1 MKFVLLWYLDL
12 NLIVVYFNFLRGN
25 FVWSK
30 RMLDLLEIVSKG
42 RKFIIGF
49 IVRYFVIKD
58 VIMRVCLDREIF

>member
-58 VIMRVCLDREIF
+58 VIMRVCLDREIL

>member
-1 MKFVLLWYLDL
+1 MNFVLLWYLDL

-58 VIMRVCLDREIF
+58 VIMRVCLDREIL

>member
-1 MKFVLLWYLDL
+1 MKCVLLWYLDL

-58 VIMRVCLDREIF
+58 VIMRVCLDREIL

>member
-49 IVRYFVIKD
+49 KVRYFVIKD

>member
-25 FVWSK
+25 CVWSK

-49 IVRYFVIKD
+49 RVRYFVIKD
-58 VIMRVCLDREIF
+58 VIMRVCLDREIL

>member
-42 RKFIIGF
+42 RKFISGF
-49 IVRYFVIKD
+49 KVRYFVIKD